1 MKLPSRYILFGIV
14 TLAILS
20 RLAAALMLGD
30 IVLPVSG
37 AHDQVSYDA
46 LAQRLVAGYG
56 FSFASDSYPFVK
68 ANEPTAHWSF
78 FYTLYLAGV
87 YALLGHH
94 PLAARL
100 IQVLL
105 SILHIWLIYRLG
117 RRLFGEWVGI
127 AAAALTAAYAYFIFF
142 NAALMTQTFYILA
155 LLFALDLALDL
166 ANGANYE
173 LRITNHELRH
183 WFLLGFFLG
192 IAALLRQTI
201 LLFAPLLFAY
211 IWWAR
216 RQGGTETRRQG
227 DKALPLS
234 PSPTL
239 LVSLSPYLVSLLVI
253 AALIFPWTLRNYL
266 VYNDFLLLNSNG
278 GFWLYSSN
286 HPNQGTAFDSTYVAP
301 IPEHLRGL
309 SEPALDRALMR
320 EGIGFVIA
328 DPLRFA
334 LLTWSRIGAYFWIAP
349 TEGSLPIA
357 NLARLLSFGL
367 YFPLML
373 IGLWLSRTHW
383 RLCLPLYLYVAFETT
398 FCLLSW
404 AAPRYR
410 LPSDAIMMV
419 FAGLAVVYLAER
431 FGISRRLMT
440 KSKIHSTRDSIA

>member
-1 MKLPSRYILFGIV
+1 MRTKNVLIAIILLA
-14 TLAILS
+14 TLVRVA
-20 RLAAALMLGD
+20 LALALGD
-30 IVLPVSG
+30 KAEPVSG
-37 AHDQVSYDA
+37 AYDQVSYDL
-46 LAQRLVAGYG
+46 LAQRLNSGYG
-56 FSFASDSYPFVK
+56 FTFPTISYPAIP
-68 ANEPTAHWSF
+68 ANTPTSFWSF
-78 FYTLYLAGV
+78 GYTLYLAGV

-105 SILHIWLIYRLG
+105 SILHIWLIYRLS

-216 RQGGTETRRQG
+216 RQGGTETRRQS
-227 DKALPLS
+227 DKALTLS

-373 IGLWLSRTHW
+373 VGLWLSRTHW

-419 FAGLAVVYLAER
+419 FAGLAAITLTGR
-431 FGISRRLMT
+431 FGITQRFTAESSIINL
-440 KSKIHSTRDSIA
+440 KS